1 MPEDVGG
8 ASPRHSRGEPGA
20 RPLILLTLAG
30 DELPVTVDPTAHV
43 SLQSF
48 ENAVLER
55 LPLLGSN
62 TTLGCELQF
71 VQTNTLQILVD
82 PTQYA
87 LSTNHR
93 YYVIAR
99 QCMVEAVHKGQLK
112 GEVKAIRVPR
122 GRNDKISHKPFPFAQ
137 KSITHSLRAV
147 SRLSERLRGGAVDS
161 CKSSTCQTQSSAYC
175 MAPLAGAK
183 FYE

>member
-1 MPEDVGG
+1 MPEDAGG
-8 ASPRHSRGEPGA
+8 ASPRHGRGEPGA

-30 DELPVTVDPTAHV
+30 DELPVTVHPTAHV

-55 LPLLGSN
+55 LPHIGSN

-87 LSTNHR
+87 LSTNHQVLCDR
-93 YYVIAR
+93 SA
-99 QCMVEAVHKGQLK
+99 MHG
-112 GEVKAIRVPR
+112 R
-122 GRNDKISHKPFPFAQ
+122 GSTQGAAK
-137 KSITHSLRAV
+137 
-147 SRLSERLRGGAVDS
+147 RGSQGNPGA
-161 CKSSTCQTQSSAYC
+161 AW
-175 MAPLAGAK
+175 
-183 FYE
+183 